1 MNVTRR
7 SLAKELANEIVAGVD
22 EAGRGP
28 LAGPVVVAAV
38 ILDATRPIRGLAD
51 SKVLSEAD
59 RERLAPRIRERAI
72 AYAIIAVDIDEIER
86 LNILGATLVGMTRAL
101 LALSTAPT
109 FALIDGNRLP
119 KTLPCPA
126 RAVIGGDA
134 TQAAIS
140 AASILAKT
148 ERDRIMRE
156 FDPIHPGYGF
166 AQHKGYPT
174 PEHFAAL
181 ERFGPCAIH
190 RRGFAPVRRLIA
202 PELFPNSCLTP
213 DQPTPKRLRQGR
225 S

>member
-1 MNVTRR
+1 MRITRR
-7 SLAKELANEIVAGVD
+7 SLAKELVNEIVAGVD

-38 ILDATRPIRGLAD
+38 ILDARRPIRGLAD
-51 SKVLSEAD
+51 SKMLCEAD
-59 RERLAPRIRERAI
+59 RDRLAPRIRERAI
-72 AYAIIAVDIDEIER
+72 AWAVIAVDIDEIES

-119 KTLPCPA
+119 TSLPCPA
-126 RAVIGGDA
+126 RAIIGGDA
-134 TQAAIS
+134 TLAAIS

-148 ERDRIMRE
+148 TRDRLMCE
-156 FDPIHPGYGF
+156 FDPVHPGYGF

-181 ERFGPCAIH
+181 ERLGPCAIH
-190 RRGFAPVRRLIA
+190 RRGFAPVRRLMA
-202 PELFPNSCLTP
+202 PDLF
-213 DQPTPKRLRQGR
+213 
-225 S
+225 

>member
-38 ILDATRPIRGLAD
+38 ILDTTRPIRGLAD

-86 LNILGATLVGMTRAL
+86 LNILGATLIGMTRAL

-119 KTLPCPA
+119 KSLPCPA
-126 RAVIGGDA
+126 RAIIGGDA

-202 PELFPNSCLTP
+202 PELFPNSCPTP
-213 DQPTPKRLRQGR
+213 DLRTPKRLRQGH